1 MRRSESFT
9 YLYVVR
15 LGTLVKIEESKPI
28 GTVMRIALI
37 STPFLAVPPQRY
49 GGTELI
55 VHELAEGLVNRGH
68 DVELFA
74 TGDSRTSAELRF
86 LYPEAQ
92 WPPETLADLNHAA
105 WAMQQVVDGGPFDI
119 IHAHSAVA
127 LACSRFIPDVPMVY
141 TIHHVRD
148 EQLSAFYRFY
158 TAPNYIAISED
169 QRRREVPLP
178 KVTVIHH
185 GLNPARFQFTSRP
198 SGDYVCFIGRFS
210 EIKGPHTAID
220 AARLAEVPIRIAGET
235 HPPDAYWEVAT
246 LEPRLA
252 QPHVTKLGPI
262 GQTAKAALLCQAR
275 AFLAPVTWNEP
286 FGLVLIEAM
295 LSGCPVVAFPR
306 GSIPE
311 LVEDGVTGFIARSF
325 EHMVELIR
333 PGGAVDGIDRVRCR
347 QRAVERFSADRM
359 VDEHVALYERIRNPA
374 ALMRR
379 SSDSRVA

>member
-1 MRRSESFT
+1 
-9 YLYVVR
+9 
-15 LGTLVKIEESKPI
+15 
-28 GTVMRIALI
+28 MRIALI
-37 STPFLAVPPQRY
+37 STPFLAVPPRRY

-55 VHELAEGLVNRGH
+55 VYELAEGLVRRGH

-74 TGDSRTSAELRF
+74 TGDSRTSADLRF
-86 LYPEAQ
+86 LYADAQ
-92 WPPETLADLNHAA
+92 WPPQMLPDLNHAS
-105 WAMQQVVDGGPFDI
+105 WAMQQVLEEGPFDI

-127 LACSRFIPDVPMVY
+127 LACSRFVPSAPMVY

-158 TAPNYIAISED
+158 SDPQYIAISED

-178 KVTVIHH
+178 RIHVIYH
-185 GLNPARFQFTSRP
+185 GLDPAKYQYTSSP
-198 SGDYVCFIGRFS
+198 SGDYVCFIGRFA

-220 AARLAEVPIRIAGET
+220 AARCVGLPIRIAGEV
-235 HPPDAYWEVAT
+235 HPPDERWASIE
-246 LEPRLA
+246 LQHRLR
-252 QPHVTKLGPI
+252 QEHVTNLGAI
-262 GQTAKAALLCQAR
+262 GQTAKASLLSQAR
-275 AFLAPVTWNEP
+275 ALLAPVDWNEP

-295 LSGCPVVAFPR
+295 LSGCPVVAFPK

-311 LVEDGVTGFIARSF
+311 LVEEGVTGFIATSF

-333 PGGAVDGIDRVRCR
+333 PGGPIDSFDRLRCR

-359 VDEHVALYERIRNPA
+359 VDDHVALYERIRNPTA
-374 ALMRR
+374 SVMR